1 MHTWQLQEAKSRFS
15 ELVDRSIAEG
25 PQLVT
30 RRGAEAVV
38 VMAAPAYRRLLGQG
52 ETSLLAVLNGA
63 PRGDP
68 LDLDRSAESIRSLE
82 L

>member
-15 ELVDRSIAEG
+15 ELVDRTLAEG

-38 VMAAPAYRRLLGQG
+38 VMAAPEYRRLLGG
-52 ETSLLAVLNGA
+52 PSLLAILNDA
-63 PRGDP
+63 PRGKP
-68 LDLDRSAESIRSLE
+68 LDVSRSAEPVRALD

>member
-1 MHTWQLQEAKSRFS
+1 VHTWQLQDAKSRFS
-15 ELVDRSIAEG
+15 ELVDRTLAEG

-38 VMAAPAYRRLLGQG
+38 VMAAPEYRRLLAGP
-52 ETSLLAVLNGA
+52 SLLAVLNSA
-63 PRGDP
+63 PRGEV
-68 LDLDRSAESIRSLE
+68 LAVSRSAEPVRALD

>member
-1 MHTWQLQEAKSRFS
+1 MHTWQLQDAKSRFS
-15 ELVDRSIAEG
+15 ELVDRTLAEG

-38 VMAAPAYRRLLGQG
+38 VMAAPEYRRLLAGP
-52 ETSLLAVLNGA
+52 SLLAVLSPR
-63 PRGDP
+63 PRGEV
-68 LDLDRSAESIRSLE
+68 LAVSRSAEPVRALD